1 MPSDQ
6 QEIDVKISEFQHRN
20 SRDGLFLRY
29 ARGRTRHFLYRQVA
43 TVLGGATLAVL
54 FAPWVGLAAVGFA
67 LVGEL
72 VDCIVLLSA
81 PGLHH
86 AGVPMFRVRIAATLS
101 AALQAVG
108 IAAAVLFAQHFADQE
123 AETLFAMTFLSAAA
137 INAGIAAY
145 YFPPAALARL
155 SVYGATLLVYLYL
168 RFPDFKPPG
177 SAATLDMAGIVMMGF
192 MVQAFV
198 RTSWIRTE
206 SQHRQRLSVLEMS
219 RDVAR
224 ANAELQHR
232 QKELKQLSLV
242 ARHAN
247 DSVIVSGADR
257 RILWVNDAFTRTTG
271 FSRAEAVG
279 RSPAD
284 LLNGGGTDLEAA
296 ARLEGALRAG
306 RPFRTEILN
315 YTKAGKP
322 IWVDTNLVPVLDS
335 GGRVDTVIA
344 IERNVT
350 ETREAMRMLEQA
362 TEAAE
367 RGARAK
373 ATFLANVS
381 HEIRTPMNGIIGIS
395 DLLSET
401 ALDAV
406 QTEYVDTVRT
416 SAEALLT
423 IVNDVLDVSKLEAE
437 KLRIEAEPFSLLTC
451 IRSAVEL
458 LRGQA
463 RDKGL
468 YLDVVQ
474 ETAVPDTLLG
484 DDGRIRQVLLNLIG
498 NAVKFT
504 DTGGVRVEFSTHSV
518 GDRTQLDLRVR
529 DTGTGISEDRQEA
542 VFDQF
547 EQAEPGTARQ
557 FGGTGLGLSIS
568 RQLAR
573 AMDGDLTLEPTGPP
587 GSCFY
592 LSLKLRT
599 AAADAAASAATVA
612 TQMPLARISV
622 VLADDNEINC
632 KLVEAYLKDEDIALH
647 IARNGREAVDLVA
660 ADPPDLVLMD
670 MSMPELDGL
679 QATRM
684 IRDMPIPQ
692 PAIIA
697 LTANAFPSDRA
708 RCFDAGMNGFLSK
721 PLRRAKLLGTMSEV
735 MAQVAAE
742 NQKPLG
748 NKGPDDVSRG
758 PMLKGGRGG
767 NRNTGLEP
775 QMENRSDR

>member
-1 MPSDQ
+1 MPSDA
-6 QEIDVKISEFQHRN
+6 QEIDDKISDFQHRN

-29 ARGRTRHFLYRQVA
+29 ARGRARHFLYRQVA
-43 TVLGGATLAVL
+43 TVLGAVTLAVL
-54 FAPWVGLAAVGFA
+54 FAPWAGLAAVGFA
-67 LVGEL
+67 VVGEL
-72 VDCIVLLSA
+72 VDCSVLLSV
-81 PGLHH
+81 PGLHQ
-86 AGVPMFRVRIAATLS
+86 AGIPMFRLRLAATLS
-101 AALQAVG
+101 AAIQAVG
-108 IAAAVLFAQHFADQE
+108 IAAAVLLAQRLAGNE
-123 AETLFAMTFLSAAA
+123 AEALFAMTFLSAAA

-155 SVYGATLLVYLYL
+155 AVYGVTLVVYLYL
-168 RFPDFKPPG
+168 RFPDLTPAG
-177 SAATLDMAGIVMMGF
+177 SAAVLDLAGIVMMGF

-198 RTSWIRTE
+198 RTSWTRAE
-206 SQHRQRLSVLEMS
+206 SQHRQRLSVLELS

-284 LLNGGGTDLEAA
+284 LLNGRGTDLETS
-296 ARLEGALRAG
+296 ARLEAAIQAG

-322 IWVDTNLVPVLDS
+322 IWVDTNLVPVLD
-335 GGRVDTVIA
+335 GRGRVDTVIA

-350 ETREAMRMLEQA
+350 EARESARMLAEA
-362 TEAAE
+362 TRAAE

-373 ATFLANVS
+373 AAFLANVS

-401 ALDAV
+401 PLSSE
-406 QTEYVDTVRT
+406 QSGHVDTIRT

-423 IVNDVLDVSKLEAE
+423 LVNDVLDVSKLEAE
-437 KLRIEAEPFSLLTC
+437 KLRIEAEPFSPLAC

-468 YLDVVQ
+468 YLDMVQ
-474 ETAVPDTLLG
+474 DSALPDTLLG
-484 DDGRIRQVLLNLIG
+484 DEGRIRQVLVNLIG

-504 DTGGVRVEFSTHSV
+504 DAGGVRVEFSAHRD
-518 GDRTQLDLRVR
+518 GDRIRLDLRVR
-529 DTGTGISEDRQEA
+529 DTGAGIPEDRQEA

-547 EQAEPGTARQ
+547 EQAEPGTARK

-573 AMDGDLTLEPTGPP
+573 AMGGDLTLEPTDPP

-599 AAADAAASAATVA
+599 ATPDRIAPAAPPVQQA
-612 TQMPLARISV
+612 PLARMSV

-632 KLVEAYLKDEDIALH
+632 KLIEAYLKDQDIALH
-647 IARNGREAVDLVA
+647 IARDGREAVDLVA
-660 ADPPDLVLMD
+660 AHPPDLVLMD
-670 MSMPELDGL
+670 MSMPEIDGL

-684 IRDMPIPQ
+684 IREMPIPQ

-708 RCFDAGMNGFLSK
+708 RCFDAGMNGFLTK
-721 PLRRAKLLGTMSEV
+721 PLRRARLLEVIAEV
-735 MAQVAAE
+735 MAKHDTE

-758 PMLKGGRGG
+758 PMSKGGPGW
-767 NRNTGLEP
+767 
-775 QMENRSDR
+775 RSQHGSGTTNGKSIRS